1 MVMPIIITNNISH
14 SGFFYIDMMI
24 INLLLIIPSAA
35 SQSLLAE
42 GSHEEQNFRHYL
54 QRTVILTVLFL
65 VPIIVLII
73 LFGNYILLVFGK
85 SFSVEGYTLLRLFA
99 LSTIFTSIN
108 ILLNVVLNIQK
119 RINTIIFISFIG
131 PLILII
137 LTYTFISQGLI
148 GIGIAWLIGEAI
160 ISLLYLILVFKRHK

>member
-1 MVMPIIITNNISH
+1 
-14 SGFFYIDMMI
+14 MMI

-42 GSHEEQNFRHYL
+42 GSR
-54 QRTVILTVLFL
+54 RTELSTLSAENSYINCSIPVSTYNR
-65 VPIIVLII
+65 LII

-119 RINTIIFISFIG
+119 GLIQLFFISFIG

-137 LTYTFISQGLI
+137 LTYVYIA
-148 GIGIAWLIGEAI
+148 GINR
-160 ISLLYLILVFKRHK
+160 YRYRVVNR